1 LRNARLL
8 LWRQSSSNGLELVLE
23 SERMPKIDRALVII
37 VALTA
42 VACAAPAAERQTGN
56 SFVVSQARVFDGGR
70 SLSNAT
76 VIVREGVIEAV
87 APDLTV
93 PPDLPEIDARGM
105 TIIPGLIDSH
115 VHVFPG
121 AQADA
126 LRFGVTTVLDMYH
139 LGGQQAAEAFRAQ
152 RESLA
157 QTPEADTWSAMVG
170 LTPPGGHPSQMASH
184 WGIEI
189 LTLAPDDD
197 ITKFVAARVAE
208 GADYIKIMQ
217 DDTVV
222 GDTPLEK
229 FSPEQ
234 LVEIIAAVHAEQ
246 RKAIVHVSAH
256 DEAMLAFES
265 GADMIAHIFQ
275 DRPADAQLVQ
285 LARDQDATVITTLS
299 VLARAAGTDH
309 ADRIAAHPRFR
320 ESLSPAQQQTLAA
333 EFGRERPEILQHA
346 LESIR
351 RFHAAGVAVLA
362 GTDAPNPGTA
372 HGLSMHQELELLVE
386 AGLAPSAALHAATA
400 LPAERFGL
408 ADRGRIAPGLRADL
422 VLVEGDPTTDI
433 SHTRAIRRIWKNGYE
448 VSFDPPAGE

>member
-1 LRNARLL
+1 M
-8 LWRQSSSNGLELVLE
+8 Q
-23 SERMPKIDRALVII
+23 KIDRALVML
-37 VALTA
+37 VALAA
-42 VACAAPAAERQTGN
+42 VAADALAAERQAGN
-56 SFVVSQARVFDGGR
+56 SFVVSQVRVFDGER
-70 SLSNAT
+70 TLPNAT
-76 VIVREGVIEAV
+76 LIVREGVIEAV

-93 PPDLPEIDARGM
+93 PPELPEIDARGM
-105 TIIPGLIDSH
+105 TIMPGLIDSH
-115 VHVFPG
+115 VHLFPG

-139 LGGQQAAEAFRAQ
+139 LGGRQAADAFRDQ

-157 QTPEADTWSAMVG
+157 QTSEADTWTAMVG
-170 LTPPGGHPSQMASH
+170 LTPPGGHPSQMASL

-189 LTLAPDDD
+189 LTLAPDADVR
-197 ITKFVAARVAE
+197 KFVAARVAE
-208 GADYIKIMQ
+208 GSDYIKIMQ
-217 DDTVV
+217 DDTLV

-234 LVEIIAAVHAEQ
+234 LVEIIDAVHAQQ

-256 DEAMLAFES
+256 DEAMLAFAS

-275 DRPADAQLVQ
+275 DRPADTQLVQ
-285 LARDQDATVITTLS
+285 LARDQDAAVIATLS

-309 ADRIAAHPRFR
+309 AERIAAHPRFR
-320 ESLSPAQQQTLAA
+320 GLLSPAQQQTLAA
-333 EFGRERPEILQHA
+333 EFGRERPEILRHA

-400 LPAERFGL
+400 LPADRFGL

-422 VLVEGDPTTDI
+422 VLVEGDPTADI
-433 SHTRAIRRIWKNGYE
+433 SHTREINRIWKNGFE
-448 VSFDPPAGE
+448 ISSAPPARE